1 MRAVLVTGA
10 ARGLGAAIVE
20 RLAAEG
26 FAVVGADLA
35 NADLPLD
42 VRDPA
47 AWDAAARALEA
58 AGEPWALGNCA
69 ARTIVRDLYD
79 IEPEEWDDV
88 LATNLRGP
96 FLGIRAIGPLL
107 SAREGGRI
115 VNVSSDSAFK
125 GRGVVGAHY
134 AASKAAV
141 ISLTRRAAAKL
152 APSGVTVNAVVPGTI
167 DGETVRELAGDQLDA
182 LAAEAAL
189 GRLAA
194 PGEIAGLVAWLLS
207 DEAAYVTGS
216 VLVADGGAS
225 L

>member
-10 ARGLGAAIVE
+10 ARGLGAAVVE

-35 NADLPLD
+35 RADLPLD

-47 AWDAAARALEA
+47 GWEGAARALER
-58 AGEPWALGNCA
+58 AGEPWALVNCA

-107 SAREGGRI
+107 SARAGGRI

-167 DGETVRELAGDQLDA
+167 DGATVRELAGDQLDA

-194 PGEIAGLVAWLLS
+194 PGEIAALVAWLLS
-207 DEAAYVTGS
+207 DEASYVTGS

>member
-1 MRAVLVTGA
+1 M
-10 ARGLGAAIVE
+10 
-20 RLAAEG
+20 
-26 FAVVGADLA
+26 
-35 NADLPLD
+35 
-42 VRDPA
+42 
-47 AWDAAARALEA
+47 
-58 AGEPWALGNCA
+58 
-69 ARTIVRDLYD
+69 
-79 IEPEEWDDV
+79 
-88 LATNLRGP
+88 
-96 FLGIRAIGPLL
+96 
-107 SAREGGRI
+107 
-115 VNVSSDSAFK
+115 

-194 PGEIAGLVAWLLS
+194 PQEIAGLVAWLLS
-207 DEAAYVTGS
+207 DEASYVTGS